1 VPYEGRAWLFVSA
14 LFVGIGVYKN
24 INLLTLLGYVL
35 LAIGLLNILL
45 AWRRLRR
52 CTGYRLLPEVVI
64 AGEPCTIQIV
74 VSIPGVTGVL
84 DGVLLEEEG
93 SSEPFAVQF
102 LPYHGPGSR
111 SANGS
116 PDDDCFVARTVA
128 VLPSRGKRRL
138 AALNIRTGYPFG
150 LVWRQVE
157 LLAPEEVVVLP
168 ALGDVHRGRFR
179 RFLRGTD
186 PRRERPR
193 QIAIRHRAAQAEF
206 HGLREWRTGDSPRWI
221 HWRTSA
227 RRGTVMVR
235 EFEDPQGDDLL
246 VLLDTRGEFAG
257 KRFEARISL
266 AASLCWEWCRQK
278 DQRLVLGVVGAWPE
292 KGADAVVLSGL
303 TGLELARQMLTVLAL
318 VEPVSEDLHEFT
330 ANPIPPFLDSLVAA
344 TPRSAGVLL
353 LGLEGFALADPLR
366 RRLERPIACIEA
378 VRDLDF
384 YVPPG
389 SSDHRVPGS
398 PR

>member
-1 VPYEGRAWLFVSA
+1 VPYEGRAWLLVSA

-35 LAIGLLNILL
+35 LAVELLNILL
-45 AWRRLRR
+45 AWQRLRR
-52 CTGYRLLPEVVI
+52 WTAQRVLPEVIV

-74 VSIPGVTGVL
+74 VSPPPVMDPLEGVIF
-84 DGVLLEEEG
+84 EEEG
-93 SSEPFAVQF
+93 PADPVEILFIPSQS
-102 LPYHGPGSR
+102 L
-111 SANGS
+111 ANPLGEKAA
-116 PDDDCFVARTVA
+116 PCFVGRTVT
-128 VLPSRGKRRL
+128 LPKQRGKHRCPSL
-138 AALNIRTGYPFG
+138 TMRTGYPFG

-157 LLAPEEVVVLP
+157 LLPPEDILALP
-168 ALGDVHRGRFR
+168 ALGSIHRGRFR
-179 RFLRGTD
+179 RHLRGTD

-227 RRGTVMVR
+227 RRSTLMVR

-246 VLLDTRGEFAG
+246 VLFDTRGETPG
-257 KRFEARISL
+257 REFEARISL

-278 DQRLVLGVVGAWPE
+278 DQRIGLGVIGSWPE
-292 KGADAVVLSGL
+292 TGADAVVLSGL
-303 TGLELARQMLTVLAL
+303 TTPELARQMLTVLAE
-318 VEPVSEDLHEFT
+318 VEPVSDEMYEFT
-330 ANPIPPFLDSLVAA
+330 ADPSKRFLDSLAPV

-353 LGLEGFALADPLR
+353 LGLEPHSLAEPLR
-366 RRLERPIACIEA
+366 RRLERPIACIEG
-378 VRDLDF
+378 VQDLDF

-389 SSDHRVPGS
+389 P
-398 PR
+398 

>member
-1 VPYEGRAWLFVSA
+1 VPYEGRAWLFISA

-35 LAIGLLNILL
+35 LAIELLNILL
-45 AWRRLRR
+45 AWGRLRR
-52 CTGYRLLPEVVI
+52 WTGYRLLPEVVV

-74 VSIPGVTGVL
+74 VSAPGVMGAL

-93 SSEPFAVQF
+93 SADPVAVPF
-102 LPYHGPGSR
+102 LPYHGPASR
-111 SANGS
+111 NSTGIS
-116 PDDDCFVARTVA
+116 DDHFVARTVA

-138 AALNIRTGYPFG
+138 GALNIRTGYPFG

-157 LLAPEEVVVLP
+157 LLPPEEVVVLP
-168 ALGDVHRGRFR
+168 ALGGVHRGRFR

-246 VLLDTRGEFAG
+246 VLFDTRGELPG
-257 KRFEARISL
+257 RRFEARISL

-303 TGLELARQMLTVLAL
+303 TGSELARQVLTVLAL

-330 ANPIPPFLDSLVAA
+330 ANPIPPFLDSLAA
-344 TPRSAGVLL
+344 VTPRSAGALL
-353 LGLEGFALADPLR
+353 LGLEPHPLADPLR

-389 SSDHRVPGS
+389 SSDDRVT
-398 PR
+398 R